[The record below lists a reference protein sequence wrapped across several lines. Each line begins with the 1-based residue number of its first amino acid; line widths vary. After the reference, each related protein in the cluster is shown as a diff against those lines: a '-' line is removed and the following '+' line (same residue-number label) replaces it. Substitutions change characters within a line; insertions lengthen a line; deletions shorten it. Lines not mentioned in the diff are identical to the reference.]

1 VTTAG
6 NVGFFTQASGQ
17 GVICS
22 VHGCPGGIMDV
33 ASFLKKIGDVLSERR
48 TSARDLDALEFAAD
62 GRDVSIRVR
71 SKPHGSLYPPL
82 ADILASI
89 GRTCHDQGVALPQL
103 SRIAFLS
110 DEVRVELGDAS
121 QHPEKVYHFPI
132 EGVLGAP
139 TPEHS
144 PLQMVAA
151 RLARTGD

>member
-1 VTTAG
+1 
-6 NVGFFTQASGQ
+6 
-17 GVICS
+17 
-22 VHGCPGGIMDV
+22 MDV

-89 GRTCHDQGVALPQL
+89 GRTCHDKGVALPQL

-110 DEVRVELGDAS
+110 DEVRVELGDVG
-121 QHPEKVYHFPI
+121 QHPAKVYRFPI

-139 TPEHS
+139 TPERS
-144 PLQMVAA
+144 PLQLVAA